1 MQKINLKK
9 HFFILILPVIW
20 AVTFIVPYYDRAGG
34 ILEGV
39 IGMALV
45 GWLFEK
51 LQVKPLSWFVLWIVF
66 SIMVFLLPLLEYTT
80 LEKVLCKSGSGI
92 AYIAASL
99 NFALYVSVIFAALA
113 AIMILITKKYKFV

>member
-1 MQKINLKK
+1 MDMKK
-9 HFFILILPVIW
+9 HFFVLILPVIW
-20 AVTFIVPYYDRAGG
+20 AVTFIVPYYGQVGG

-51 LQVKPLSWFVLWIVF
+51 LQVKPLKWFVLWIFF
-66 SIMVFLLPLLEYTT
+66 SIMVFILPLLEYTK
-80 LEKVLCKSGSGI
+80 LEKILCKSGSGI
-92 AYIAASL
+92 VYIAASL

-113 AIMILITKKYKFV
+113 ALIILITKKYKFV